1 MQHLAGGIVHSVLLN
16 EFLFIYCQFMAIV
29 FLLDNTVPDD

>member
-1 MQHLAGGIVHSVLLN
+1 MQHLAGGSVHSVLLN
-16 EFLFIYCQFMAIV
+16 EFLFIYCQFMATL